1 MIYIL
6 VQVTPES
13 HVSTSTE
20 LPTQF
25 TVPTGRHVRLRIR
38 IP

>member
-1 MIYIL
+1 MINIL
-6 VQVTPES
+6 AQLTPES
-13 HVSTSTE
+13 HVSTWTE

-25 TVPTGRHVRLRIR
+25 TEPLGRHVRLRIR

>member
-1 MIYIL
+1 MVYIL
-6 VQVTPES
+6 VQATPES
-13 HVSTSTE
+13 HVETSTE

-25 TVPTGRHVRLRIR
+25 AKPAGRHVRLRIR